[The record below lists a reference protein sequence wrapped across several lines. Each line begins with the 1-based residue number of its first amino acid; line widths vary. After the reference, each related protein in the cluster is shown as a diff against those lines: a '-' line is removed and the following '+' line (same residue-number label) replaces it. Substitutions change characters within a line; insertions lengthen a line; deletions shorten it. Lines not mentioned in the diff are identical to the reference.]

1 MPAVLFAEP
10 STASKRPTDDPRY
23 MIQTES
29 WSRDADKVVGPDGLS
44 PWKAMEFE
52 LPLQSLKRGESTLCT
67 YAYRNVRPVVVV
79 RITRLF

>member
-44 PWKAMEFE
+44 PWE
-52 LPLQSLKRGESTLCT
+52 LKQL
-67 YAYRNVRPVVVV
+67 
-79 RITRLF
+79 